1 MTQQRPAEGI
11 KPPRQRASEP
21 PPFTGLTPN
30 PSCAAGEQAT
40 ASRPQAPG
48 VPPPLSTS
56 TRGRKRRSNMQQQFC
71 PAQGCL
77 YFGWLAPGHLRAN
90 GHPPWRPLAAR
101 ALRRL
106 WQLLSGD
113 AGHAQAWAAPRACP
127 PRVGDCALAAG
138 LGIRAVARVFEVAPN
153 TVLAWGLEAADHAAA
168 FSQDFFHASHG
179 TQGQLDEL
187 FALLRAV
194 KDGVV
199 SEAAAIARRSRA
211 PPWGWGAMAPI
222 PKLLLALAVGARTVA
237 RAQSV
242 VPQVAQGLAPGCV
255 PLFLTEGFKAGS
267 FIVQTWDS
275 SLPTVERAVL
285 NRF

>member
-1 MTQQRPAEGI
+1 LGGWRLATSVPTATPLGG
-11 KPPRQRASEP
+11 PWRQ
-21 PPFTGLTPN
+21 GH
-30 PSCAAGEQAT
+30 CAACGSFFLETQGT
-40 ASRPQAPG
+40 PRHGQRRAP
-48 VPPPLSTS
+48 
-56 TRGRKRRSNMQQQFC
+56 
-71 PAQGCL
+71 
-77 YFGWLAPGHLRAN
+77 
-90 GHPPWRPLAAR
+90 
-101 ALRRL
+101 ALL
-106 WQLLSGD
+106 V
-113 AGHAQAWAAPRACP
+113 WAI
-127 PRVGDCALAAG
+127 GALAAG